1 MKLSIETK
9 IQSIGNLYENTNSH
23 TKANHRFA
31 THQMVQE
38 LDLNQRKPTTKSS
51 RLQLA
56 AKAANG
62 GIGFDLR
69 SKPCAPRRYT
79 NEALLHLCD

>member
-38 LDLNQRKPTTKSS
+38 LDQLNLQQQNRNYSAKTPPIEGIRIIATNWKPNATAFNQTKG
-51 RLQLA
+51 L
-56 AKAANG
+56 
-62 GIGFDLR
+62 
-69 SKPCAPRRYT
+69 
-79 NEALLHLCD
+79 EA